1 MNKTPDNASDR
12 KENGSFLSDYDI
24 QDQYLAEINQ
34 YPLLSRE
41 EEIELGR
48 LILEQQDEEARRRMI
63 LSNLRLVVT
72 IAKRYL
78 GQGLAFLDLIEEG
91 NLGLIRAVGKF
102 DYTKGFR
109 FSTYASWW
117 IKQSMTRAIANQS
130 KTIRIPV
137 HVFQLINRYIRAEEQ
152 EPVENRSEE
161 ELAKLLGISV
171 DKSRMIR
178 NLIHGLRSEDP
189 LGSAEALQQ
198 LSQDY
203 SQVPTPNPEE
213 FITLQLENEYISTL
227 IDKHLSDREQEI
239 LKIRFGLEDGRH
251 KTLAETG
258 QIIGVSR
265 ERIRQIEKR
274 ALQKLKL
281 MLTSP
286 REK

>member
-1 MNKTPDNASDR
+1 VPKTPDRSSKKGKDSRSPA
-12 KENGSFLSDYDI
+12 DYDI
-24 QDQYLAEINQ
+24 QDQYLSEINR
-34 YPLLSRE
+34 YPLLTKEDEQR
-41 EEIELGR
+41 LGKA
-48 LILEQQDEEARRRMI
+48 IVEGDEESRRQMI

-78 GQGLAFLDLIEEG
+78 GQGLSFLDLIEEG

-117 IKQSMTRAIANQS
+117 IKQSMTRAIANQA

-137 HVFQLINRYIRAEEQ
+137 HIYQLINRYIKAENSLPADQ
-152 EPVENRSEE
+152 RDEE
-161 ELAKLLGISV
+161 TLAKTLGITIE
-171 DKSRMIR
+171 KSRMIR
-178 NLIHGLRSEDP
+178 NLIHGIRSEDP
-189 LGSAEALQQ
+189 LGSAEALQKLALDFAQ
-198 LSQDY
+198 PDS
-203 SQVPTPNPEE
+203 TNPEE
-213 FITLQLENEYISTL
+213 IISLQMENEQIRNL
-227 IDKHLSDREQEI
+227 IEKHLSKREQEI
-239 LKIRFGLEDGRH
+239 LTIRYGLKDGRH

-258 QIIGVSR
+258 TIIGVSR

-286 REK
+286 QNN